1 MGKPSING
9 PFSIAMLN
17 NQRVSW
23 DGCYNSDLFDREPD
37 IIRLQQVAEAID
49 IYLLFGVAEVSH
61 AECIEPPLVV
71 GRGFKHGR
79 IDGWITYFETGERW
93 GKMGKDGERWGKMGK
108 DGESLVSCHKS
119 FFFLLFT
126 YWCVLRRVAGW
137 VAGWVA
143 GKITSEEMDH
153 SRKFPAFGTRK
164 ITHHSSSTIIHH
176 HYRLL
181 INH

>member
-93 GKMGKDGERWGKMGK
+93 GKMGKVWFLAINRFFCYLLTGAFYVGLLDGLLGWLLVMKWIIPENSLRLAPGK
-108 DGESLVSCHKS
+108 L
-119 FFFLLFT
+119 
-126 YWCVLRRVAGW
+126 
-137 VAGWVA
+137 
-143 GKITSEEMDH
+143 
-153 SRKFPAFGTRK
+153 P
-164 ITHHSSSTIIHH
+164 IIHH
-176 HYRLL
+176 QP
-181 INH
+181 

>member
-49 IYLLFGVAEVSH
+49 MYLLFGVAEVSH

-108 DGESLVSCHKS
+108 DGER
-119 FFFLLFT
+119 
-126 YWCVLRRVAGW
+126 WG
-137 VAGWVA
+137 
-143 GKITSEEMDH
+143 
-153 SRKFPAFGTRK
+153 
-164 ITHHSSSTIIHH
+164 
-176 HYRLL
+176 
-181 INH
+181 

>member
-49 IYLLFGVAEVSH
+49 MYLLFGVAEVSH

-93 GKMGKDGERWGKMGK
+93 GKMGKDG
-108 DGESLVSCHKS
+108 DSLVSCHKS
-119 FFFLLFT
+119 FFFGYLLTGAF
-126 YWCVLRRVAGW
+126 YVGLLDGLLGVAGM
-137 VAGWVA
+137 
-143 GKITSEEMDH
+143 ITSDEMDH

-164 ITHHSSSTIIHH
+164 INHHSSSTIIHH
-176 HYRLL
+176 HYRLW